1 MLLASIYLIP
11 QRIVMWS
18 TGLGYFSD
26 NSGIT
31 GPEEKRRHRR
41 EVLRKTLTHPCI
53 VAAGIGMV
61 LLATQWQLPAFLG
74 NTVKS
79 ISSCNTALSMILTAL
94 LWEKADFIR
103 S

>member
-1 MLLASIYLIP
+1 
-11 QRIVMWS
+11 MWS

-31 GPEEKRRHRR
+31 SPEEKRRHRR